1 MSSPFDVQALHDYHE
16 TYERTFH
23 IPFSLIGF
31 AWLPELLLSPKHEIN
46 DYFTLAGIGVH
57 VFTLL
62 VTIQVFGMPGAMIH
76 TLVYGAGMAVH
87 TFLSASK

>member
-1 MSSPFDVQALHDYHE
+1 MSNPFDVQALHAYHE
-16 TYERTFH
+16 TYERSLH
-23 IPFSLIGF
+23 VPFSLIGF
-31 AWLPELLLSPKHEIN
+31 AWLPELLLSPQHEIN

-62 VTIQVFGMPGAMIH
+62 VTIQVFGMPGAIIH

-87 TFLSASK
+87 AFMSASK